1 VYHKSKSYA
10 SCSFH
15 PTLFFCK
22 AQTASESPLRY
33 LIHINTKK
41 LNETITHIGRDFH
54 RPCLGDAMVL
64 CASLPL
70 ELTGSIST
78 KNKTNPGSQSRNLRN
93 LSDVDKE
100 RQKQRQ
106 ICGADAAERR
116 REFDL
121 LMNKMRMGQKE
132 AVNPR
137 VEKPRWGAAAL
148 EDGAGPKPT
157 SSSGVTHQELRE
169 AATRYAEAW
178 ARLMVRQL
186 GFRFTPIDVNAAGA
200 SLFCLSL
207 CLDPPPTGPAAS

>member
-1 VYHKSKSYA
+1 
-10 SCSFH
+10 
-15 PTLFFCK
+15 
-22 AQTASESPLRY
+22 
-33 LIHINTKK
+33 
-41 LNETITHIGRDFH
+41 
-54 RPCLGDAMVL
+54 MVL

-78 KNKTNPGSQSRNLRN
+78 KNKTNPGSQSRNLGN

-186 GFRFTPIDVNAAGA
+186 GFRFTP
-200 SLFCLSL
+200 SLFLHKHTPDERVRERERERERERQVRRGESARAEGHQI
-207 CLDPPPTGPAAS
+207 PSVIFIPSTA